1 MYLLCDVLSLRGKI
15 LHCLPYLCECVRV
28 CVCVCVK
35 VEGNKNKVEGFSFLF
50 AFWRQLYPFCVF
62 SNCSLSMGLKNMATR
77 VLAPVTETPRPRQA
91 GPRAR
96 LLMIRQSHQIP
107 FSHSVMS
114 GSCNPMDCSLPGSS
128 VHGILQGR
136 ILAWVAI
143 SYSRGSPQPGIEP
156 PYLESPALAGRFF
169 TNCTTWKT
177 PYHGI

>member
-1 MYLLCDVLSLRGKI
+1 MRA
-15 LHCLPYLCECVRV
+15 R
-28 CVCVCVK
+28 VCVK

-62 SNCSLSMGLKNMATR
+62 SNCSLSMELENMATR

-96 LLMIRQSHQIP
+96 LLMIRPSHQIP

-128 VHGILQGR
+128 VYGIPREEYWPGLPFPTPRDLPSLGSNPH
-136 ILAWVAI
+136 ILSLLHWQADSLPTVPPGKLPTTEYK
-143 SYSRGSPQPGIEP
+143 SYLYAVG
-156 PYLESPALAGRFF
+156 
-169 TNCTTWKT
+169 W
-177 PYHGI
+177 